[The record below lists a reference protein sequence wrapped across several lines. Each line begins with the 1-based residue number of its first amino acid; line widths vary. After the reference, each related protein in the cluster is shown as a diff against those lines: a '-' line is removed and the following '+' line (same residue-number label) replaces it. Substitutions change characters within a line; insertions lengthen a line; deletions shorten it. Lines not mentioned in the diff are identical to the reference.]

1 MNREIPEWGRPLN
14 DNELHAEMMADLF
27 VGGSETTTNALAAGV
42 ILLIEHPEVWQQL
55 TSDPQTYLPT
65 FCEEVLRVEGP
76 VQGLLREAAVDVE
89 LHGVKIPAGSILML
103 RYGAGNRDDRMYEC
117 PADIDLDRKHPRRH
131 LAFGV
136 GTHHCLGAPLA
147 RRELSTA
154 SRRSSTSSRT
164 CGSSRSERLH
174 ATTRTSSC
182 APSRSC
188 TSGSSRGPCPAAPQS
203 SGRSTRS
210 RVERR
215 ASMML
220 EGKVAIVTG
229 AGQGIGAATAHR
241 MAEEGAS
248 VVVSDVADE
257 SAKAVVAEIEAA
269 GGKAVFVH
277 CDVSELEDVKGLMA
291 ATIEAFGKL
300 DILHNNAGVHE
311 TNFTTSAQSHEL
323 PEDVWDKVIGIN
335 LRGPWMCSKYAAPL
349 LKDAGGGVI
358 VNAASIGGMVGYPMG
373 GAYGPSKAGL
383 IQLTRVMAIEL
394 APQNTRV
401 VCYAPGNTDTPMVQ
415 KYYNQPG
422 LSDEESGWC
431 RSSSSARISCHA
443 WDGPRRWRISSSTS
457 QATAP
462 R

>member
-1 MNREIPEWGRPLN
+1 
-14 DNELHAEMMADLF
+14 
-27 VGGSETTTNALAAGV
+27 
-42 ILLIEHPEVWQQL
+42 
-55 TSDPQTYLPT
+55 
-65 FCEEVLRVEGP
+65 
-76 VQGLLREAAVDVE
+76 
-89 LHGVKIPAGSILML
+89 
-103 RYGAGNRDDRMYEC
+103 
-117 PADIDLDRKHPRRH
+117 
-131 LAFGV
+131 
-136 GTHHCLGAPLA
+136 
-147 RRELSTA
+147 
-154 SRRSSTSSRT
+154 
-164 CGSSRSERLH
+164 
-174 ATTRTSSC
+174 
-182 APSRSC
+182 
-188 TSGSSRGPCPAAPQS
+188 
-203 SGRSTRS
+203 
-210 RVERR
+210 
-215 ASMML
+215 MML

-229 AGQGIGAATAHR
+229 AGQGIGAATARR

-257 SAKAVVAEIEAA
+257 SAQAVVAEIEAA

-277 CDVSELEDVKGLMA
+277 CDVSELEDVKSLMV
-291 ATIEAFGKL
+291 ATIDAFGKL

-349 LKDAGGGVI
+349 LKEAGGGVI

-422 LSDEESGWC
+422 LSDEEKRMVQEQLLGTHLVPRLGRPEEVADLVVYLASDGAAMINGTC
-431 RSSSSARISCHA
+431 IVIDGGTLA
-443 WDGPRRWRISSSTS
+443 WRGIRAD
-457 QATAP
+457 
-462 R
+462 